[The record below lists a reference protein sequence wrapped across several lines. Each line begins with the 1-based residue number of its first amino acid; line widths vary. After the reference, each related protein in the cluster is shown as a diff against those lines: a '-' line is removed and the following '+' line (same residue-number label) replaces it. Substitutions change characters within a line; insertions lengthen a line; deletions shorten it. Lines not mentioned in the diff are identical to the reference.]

1 MSLLQR
7 ETRALDPNNGSYSK
21 PTSCP
26 ALKIVIHT
34 SLIFFFF
41 FPHHNPA
48 NQVLFSPFCKLIN
61 NK

>member
-7 ETRALDPNNGSYSK
+7 ETRALDPNNGSSSK
-21 PTSCP
+21 PASCL
-26 ALKIVIHT
+26 ALKVVIHT